1 MTGKSV
7 DTSQNTQPPAV
18 TTEKGPMSKEARA
31 ALPPREPGPAICLVN
46 PQMGENIGAAAR
58 AMANFGLEE
67 LILVAPR
74 DGWPNKKAYALSSGA
89 HWPLDNARLVA
100 TADEAV
106 AGKTLVL
113 ATTGTPRDLVKP
125 LIGPREAVALLREA
139 MAAGEQPVVL
149 FGTERT
155 GLDNELIIA
164 ADVLVTY
171 PVDGRF
177 PSLNLAQSVAVFCYE
192 WATRREAE
200 GPPPGWV
207 VADHAPAPRAAFE
220 SLFGH
225 LVEELDRSRFFWPD
239 DRRDTMVST
248 LRTAL
253 TRARMSMAE
262 TSLLRGALKSLIGGP
277 RRRALE
283 SDEARVRADLEA
295 WLAAH
300 APGAALVEVLVR
312 EGRYLAVAEVE
323 GALHVLSG
331 PLTADARLAAAP
343 VLRAGASGS
352 GAQP

>member
-1 MTGKSV
+1 MSEPDPT
-7 DTSQNTQPPAV
+7 TPAV
-18 TTEKGPMSKEARA
+18 TTAKGPMSKADRA
-31 ALPPREPGPAICLVN
+31 ALPPQAPAPAICLVN

-89 HWPLDNARLVA
+89 HWPLDRARVVE
-100 TADEAV
+100 TADDAV
-106 AGKTLVL
+106 AGKTLVV

-125 LIGPREAVALLREA
+125 LIGPREAVALLKGA
-139 MAAGEQPVVL
+139 IQAGEQPVVL

-155 GLDNELIIA
+155 GLDNELIVA

-192 WATRREAE
+192 WASHREAD

-207 VADHAPAPRAAFE
+207 VPDHTPAPRAAFE

-225 LVEELDRSRFFWPD
+225 LVEELEATRFFWPD
-239 DRRDTMVST
+239 DRRDSMIAT

-253 TRARMSMAE
+253 TRARLSMAE
-262 TSLLRGALKSLIGGP
+262 VSLIRGGLKSLVGGP
-277 RRRALE
+277 RRRATAA
-283 SDEARVRADLEA
+283 DEAVATAALVP
-295 WLAAH
+295 WLAARQLE
-300 APGAALVEVLVR
+300 LVWLSCLGLDGVLLVR
-312 EGRYLAVAEVE
+312 GPGGGVQAGRFT
-323 GALHVLSG
+323 LSPG
-331 PLTADARLAAAP
+331 ADARD
-343 VLRAGASGS
+343 VVSVTFAGA
-352 GAQP
+352 

>member
-7 DTSQNTQPPAV
+7 DTSQNTTPPAV
-18 TTEKGPMSKEARA
+18 TTDKGPMSKQDRA
-31 ALPPREPGPAICLVN
+31 ALPPREAGPAICLVK

-100 TADEAV
+100 TPDEAV

-125 LIGPREAVALLREA
+125 LIGPREAVALLRGA
-139 MAAGEQPVVL
+139 LAAGEQPVVL

-192 WATRREAE
+192 WAAHRETG

-220 SLFGH
+220 SLFSH
-225 LVEELDRSRFFWPD
+225 LITELDTTRFFWPD
-239 DRRDTMVST
+239 DRRETMVAT

-253 TRARMSMAE
+253 TRARLSMAE
-262 TSLLRGALKSLIGGP
+262 VSLLRGALKSLIGGP

-283 SDEARVRADLEA
+283 SDEARVRADLQA
-295 WLAAH
+295 WLAAR
-300 APGAALVEVLVR
+300 APGATLMDLLVR
-312 EGRYLAVAEVE
+312 EGRYLAVAEVS
-323 GALHVLSG
+323 GQVQVLSG
-331 PLTADARLAAAP
+331 PLTADAALIEPPAVMPASVSAP
-343 VLRAGASGS
+343 GTE
-352 GAQP
+352 